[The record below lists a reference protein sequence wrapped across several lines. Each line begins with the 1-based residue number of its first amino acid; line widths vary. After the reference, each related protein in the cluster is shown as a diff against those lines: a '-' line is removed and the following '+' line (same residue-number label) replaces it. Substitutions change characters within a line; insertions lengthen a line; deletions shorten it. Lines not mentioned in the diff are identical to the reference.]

1 MGEYAAA
8 LWHGSR
14 SPMTRFRLA
23 LSRWLRRNVV
33 ANECV
38 RHAEAGEPQVP
49 ADAQVEGRWLCARCI
64 LDEAA
69 P

>member
-1 MGEYAAA
+1 
-8 LWHGSR
+8 
-14 SPMTRFRLA
+14 MTRFRLA

-38 RHAEAGEPQVP
+38 RHAEAGDPQVP

-69 P
+69 AP